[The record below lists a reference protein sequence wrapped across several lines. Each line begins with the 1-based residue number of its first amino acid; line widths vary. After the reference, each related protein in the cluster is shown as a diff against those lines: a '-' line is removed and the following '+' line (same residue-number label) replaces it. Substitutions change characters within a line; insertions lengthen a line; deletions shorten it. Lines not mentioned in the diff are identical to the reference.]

1 MGVQSLIDEDLVY
14 LGRNHS
20 SADAERCYEVART
33 VFDRV
38 SFDLI
43 YARHERQ
50 TVESWRAEL
59 RKALEKRPSHLSLYS
74 LTIEKGT
81 PFYRAVE
88 QGKSMFVSYMSPSFC
103 V

>member
-1 MGVQSLIDEDLVY
+1 MGVQSLIDEDLIC

-33 VFDRV
+33 IFDRV
-38 SFDLI
+38 SFDLN

-59 RKALEKRPSHLSLYS
+59 RKALAKQPSRLSLYS
-74 LTIEKGT
+74 LAIEKGT
-81 PFYRAVE
+81 PFYRVFE
-88 QGKSMFVSYMSPSFC
+88 QGKRTFI
-103 V
+103 